1 MSHLLAYV
9 HYEWENEIRED
20 ILFCKE
26 FRTTTTAKNVFDS
39 LDNFMRNNEINWTN
53 CIGVCTDGAT
63 VMTGR
68 HAGVVQRIKAVATHA
83 VSTHCCLQ
91 RDALAA
97 KDIEPGLHEVMN
109 TAVTTVCFVKARA
122 TNSRLFTALC
132 EEVGADHHSLFMH
145 IGVRWLSR
153 GRMFTLLLSLREE
166 LCIFFIDLSDGTMR
180 ARFKYGDEFQVCHD
194 AARKVLIPFS
204 TTYPCEAG
212 FSAMTALKTKYRAKL
227 TIEDDMQAP
236 AAVLTLSD
244 WSL

>member
-1 MSHLLAYV
+1 KSHAIGESLTMICATEIVREMYGEEKAKGLAKIPMSNDTVKRRISSMSEDITVQYTARLRDNDFAIQLDESTDVSKISHLLAYV
-9 HYEWENEIRED
+9 RYEWEKEIRED

-26 FRTTTTAKNVFDS
+26 LRTTTTAKNVFDS
-39 LDNFMRNNEINWTN
+39 LDDFMRNNEINWTN

-83 VSTHCCLQ
+83 VSTRCCLQ

-132 EEVGADHHSLFMH
+132 
-145 IGVRWLSR
+145 
-153 GRMFTLLLSLREE
+153 
-166 LCIFFIDLSDGTMR
+166 
-180 ARFKYGDEFQVCHD
+180 
-194 AARKVLIPFS
+194 
-204 TTYPCEAG
+204 
-212 FSAMTALKTKYRAKL
+212 
-227 TIEDDMQAP
+227 
-236 AAVLTLSD
+236 
-244 WSL
+244 